1 MSQKYLSSLA
11 TLARKGEVSK
21 NVNYKSIINECKA
34 KRCNKINLKNN
45 FTIFIVVYM
54 IFKYYV

>member
-1 MSQKYLSSLA
+1 MSQKYLSSLT

-34 KRCNKINLKNN
+34 KRCNKINLK
-45 FTIFIVVYM
+45 
-54 IFKYYV
+54 K